1 MSGGSGSRAVIAAL
15 GANLGIA
22 VIKFIAFAITAS
34 TSMLAEGVHSLVD
47 SGNQVLLLIGGKRSR
62 RQATAEHP
70 FGYGRD
76 RYVYGF
82 LVALMLF
89 SAGGLFA
96 LYEGIHKI
104 LHPHPL
110 ESPIVAFA
118 VLALAIILESFS
130 LRTAVHESRP
140 LKGSSSWP
148 QFIRRAKVPEL
159 PVVLLEDVAALVGL
173 VLALFGVTMATITDN
188 GVWDGIGTVCI
199 GALLITVAVILVVET
214 KSLLLGE
221 SASPAM
227 VDAIATNLVGPG
239 VERIIH
245 LRTMHLG
252 PEELLIGAKLAM
264 SPSATLAD
272 AARAIDDAEQR
283 VRTAVPSARVIY
295 LEPDVDRGSAARAV
309 DDVRA
314 EASADRPGGS
324 VA

>member
-15 GANLGIA
+15 SANLGIA
-22 VIKFIAFAITAS
+22 LIKFIAFAVTAS

-47 SGNQVLLLIGGKRSR
+47 SGNQVLLLIGGKRSQ
-62 RQATAEHP
+62 RQATPEHP

-96 LYEGIHKI
+96 LYEGIQKI

-118 VLALAIILESFS
+118 VLALAIVLESFS

-188 GVWDGIGTVCI
+188 GVWDGIGTICI

-239 VERIIH
+239 IERIIH

-264 SPSATLAD
+264 PPSATLAD
-272 AARAIDDAEQR
+272 AAQAIDDAEQR

-295 LEPDVDRGSAARAV
+295 LEPDVDRGSAPRATEV
-309 DDVRA
+309 GA
-314 EASADRPGGS
+314 PASADRPGGS
-324 VA
+324 AA

>member
-252 PEELLIGAKLAM
+252 PDELLIGAKLAM

-295 LEPDVDRGSAARAV
+295 LEPDVDRGSAARAA
-309 DDVRA
+309 DVRA
-314 EASADRPGGS
+314 EARADRPGGS